1 MSAADRL
8 EAALLE
14 AAEAL
19 MEVVGLAVN
28 PADPYGPRTPVSG
41 SLVARDEIP
50 DGPFRAAIYAL
61 DVLSVGYGL
70 MDPEAPM
77 VATLDE
83 ELAAITEG
91 RGDG

>member
-8 EAALLE
+8 EAALLN

-19 MEVVGLAVN
+19 MEVVGLAAN
-28 PADPYGPRTPVSG
+28 PADPNGERIPVSG
-41 SLVARDEIP
+41 SIVSRDEVP
-50 DGPFRAAIYAL
+50 QSPWLAAVYAL

-70 MDPEAPM
+70 MDPEAEP

-91 RGDG
+91 RGA